1 MKERHTM
8 SLNCFTSFSFL
19 TPISLINLLLQ
30 QWVKEIVSL
39 SFFSA
44 RPDGRDHE
52 NECPALCQMQDLSY
66 IATQARCCPGWLKT
80 VQCNFPPCVRIKVL
94 QVAGHRA
101 RRKKKKK
108 KICFEDDLGL

>member
-39 SFFSA
+39 SFFFLQDPMAEIMKMNALSSA
-44 RPDGRDHE
+44 NARLELYRYTDPM
-52 NECPALCQMQDLSY
+52 LCRLAKNCS
-66 IATQARCCPGWLKT
+66 
-80 VQCNFPPCVRIKVL
+80 V
-94 QVAGHRA
+94 
-101 RRKKKKK
+101 
-108 KICFEDDLGL
+108 